1 MDDRTVLV
9 LNGPNLNLLGERE
22 PEVYGSATLADVEA
36 LCLEAV
42 ERAGLVLDFR
52 QSNHEGTLVDW
63 VQEGRA
69 GIAGLVVNAAGYT
82 HTSVALRDALSACR
96 VPRVEVHI
104 SDIHAREEF
113 RHHSYLTDV
122 CDHHVIGH
130 GVQGYAEAI
139 AWVGERRAERDLPA
153 LWRSPEWRADI
164 EAWLLPALAGAGC
177 APSPPRSSRIG

>member
-22 PEVYGSATLADVEA
+22 PEVYGHATLADVEA
-36 LCLEAV
+36 LCATAAGH
-42 ERAGLVLDFR
+42 AGLTVDFR
-52 QSNHEGTLVDW
+52 QTNSEGTLIDW

-69 GIAGLVVNAAGYT
+69 GTAGIVINAAGYT

-104 SDIHAREEF
+104 SDISAREEF

-130 GVQGYAEAI
+130 GVQGYAEAV
-139 AWVGERRAERDLPA
+139 AWVAERRA
-153 LWRSPEWRADI
+153 
-164 EAWLLPALAGAGC
+164 GA
-177 APSPPRSSRIG
+177 

>member
-1 MDDRTVLV
+1 MDARTVLV

-36 LCLEAV
+36 LCREAATA
-42 ERAGLVLDFR
+42 AGHTLDFR
-52 QSNHEGTLVDW
+52 QTNHEGTLVDW
-63 VQEGRA
+63 VQEGRSGTA
-69 GIAGLVVNAAGYT
+69 GIVINAAGYT

-113 RHHSYLTDV
+113 RRHSYLADV

-130 GVQGYAEAI
+130 GVEGYAEAVT
-139 AWVGERRAERDLPA
+139 WVAEHR
-153 LWRSPEWRADI
+153 
-164 EAWLLPALAGAGC
+164 GA
-177 APSPPRSSRIG
+177 

>member
-1 MDDRTVLV
+1 MDEATVLV

-22 PEVYGSATLADVEA
+22 PEVYGTATLADVEA
-36 LCLEAV
+36 LCLETA
-42 ERAGLVLDFR
+42 ERVGLVVDFR
-52 QSNHEGTLVDW
+52 QTNSEGALIDW

-82 HTSVALRDALSACR
+82 HTSVALRDALAACS

-104 SDIHAREEF
+104 SDIAAREEF
-113 RHHSYLTDV
+113 RHHSYLADV

-139 AWVGERRAERDLPA
+139 AWVAHRRA
-153 LWRSPEWRADI
+153 
-164 EAWLLPALAGAGC
+164 G
-177 APSPPRSSRIG
+177 